1 MSSVIIDTNEFSD
14 PNFNPKKWINSVLK
28 PSTTESQKDEDE
40 DGGAKNTTILVTK
53 LQIASDSTSRQ
64 FDQLSS
70 TVIKSMPRI
79 LYDLKVIADDAKS
92 THQGVEAVKKNL
104 GLIEGDTEAAL
115 EKLRRPHIA
124 KTRMEECRMLLLEKS
139 DHLNKIREE
148 QEKKRQAA
156 EAEAA
161 AAAKLLEEEHRKQS
175 LLEEQEQEKAR
186 EDEAKKRKE
195 LEELEAVEKQKQ
207 AEEEEQKEIDE
218 ALEYGHV
225 QLPPLR
231 QPPPKQRTL
240 QQIQNTATA
249 TSVASE
255 YSDDNNSY
263 LQQISDSMTPQVSN
277 VFKRIGVPVS
287 CRKNEEKL
295 FNSLIINVLFSWIN
309 FGNRIIRIYR
319 IYLK

>member
-1 MSSVIIDTNEFSD
+1 MSSVIINTDDFSD

-28 PSTTESQKDEDE
+28 SSTTELQKEEDE

-156 EAEAA
+156 EAEAVA
-161 AAAKLLEEEHRKQS
+161 TAKLLEEEHRKKS
-175 LLEEQEQEKAR
+175 LLEEQEQEKAQQ
-186 EDEAKKRKE
+186 DEAKQRKE
-195 LEELEAVEKQKQ
+195 LEELEAAEKQKQ
-207 AEEEEQKEIDE
+207 AEEKEQEEIDE

-231 QPPPKQRTL
+231 QPPPKKRTL

-249 TSVASE
+249 TSAVSE

-287 CRKNEEKL
+287 YRKNKL
-295 FNSLIINVLFSWIN
+295 FDSLIINVLFSWIN
-309 FGNRIIRIYR
+309 FGNRITKMYKIYQ
-319 IYLK
+319 K

>member
-1 MSSVIIDTNEFSD
+1 MSSVTVDTNEFSD
-14 PNFNPKKWINSVLK
+14 PHFDPKKWINSVLK
-28 PSTTESQKDEDE
+28 PATTDSQKDQDE
-40 DGGAKNTTILVTK
+40 DGGAKDTTILVTK

-79 LYDLKVIADDAKS
+79 LYDLKLIADDAKLA
-92 THQGVEAVKKNL
+92 HQGVEAVKENL

-139 DHLNKIREE
+139 DHLNKIKQE

-156 EAEAA
+156 EAAEAEAAA
-161 AAAKLLEEEHRKQS
+161 AAAKLLEVEHRKQS
-175 LLEEQEQEKAR
+175 LLAEKEEEKAR
-186 EDEAKKRKE
+186 EDQERKRKE
-195 LEELEAVEKQKQ
+195 LEELEAAEKQKQ
-207 AEEEEQKEIDE
+207 AEEEEQREIDE

-249 TSVASE
+249 TAAASE
-255 YSDDNNSY
+255 HSDDNNSY
-263 LQQISDSMTPQVSN
+263 LQQISDSMTPQVSS

-287 CRKNEEKL
+287 CKIFGGKMHSIL
-295 FNSLIINVLFSWIN
+295 IFNAS
-309 FGNRIIRIYR
+309 
-319 IYLK
+319 

>member
-1 MSSVIIDTNEFSD
+1 MSSVTVDTNDFSD
-14 PNFNPKKWINSVLK
+14 PHFDPKRWINSVLK
-28 PSTTESQKDEDE
+28 PTTSDAPKDQDD
-40 DGGAKNTTILVTK
+40 DGGAKDTTILVTK
-53 LQIASDSTSRQ
+53 LQIASEATSRQ

-79 LYDLKVIADDAKS
+79 LYDLKGISDDAKS
-92 THQGVEAVKKNL
+92 THQGVQAVKKNL
-104 GLIEGDTEAAL
+104 GLLEGDTEAAL

-139 DHLNKIREE
+139 DHLNKMKEE

-161 AAAKLLEEEHRKQS
+161 AAAKLLEEEHRQQS
-175 LLEEQEQEKAR
+175 FLAEQEEEKAR
-186 EDEAKKRKE
+186 EDQERKRKE
-195 LEELEAVEKQKQ
+195 REELEAAEKQKQ
-207 AEEEEQKEIDE
+207 TEEEEQKEIDE

-240 QQIQNTATA
+240 QQLQNTATA
-249 TSVASE
+249 TAASSE
-255 YSDDNNSY
+255 HPDDNNSY

-287 CRKNEEKL
+287 FATRLME
-295 FNSLIINVLFSWIN
+295 SA
-309 FGNRIIRIYR
+309 
-319 IYLK
+319 